1 MKQVSMLEAKQKLK
15 KHIRVNFD
23 YDKDAAEYYG
33 VTPAHL
39 CHCLNVQES
48 QCPTVKMLASIGL
61 KKEMIIVKLEA
72 KK

>member
-1 MKQVSMLEAKQKLK
+1 MLEAKQKLK

-39 CHCLNVQES
+39 CHCLNVQELHYPPS
-48 QCPTVKMLASIGL
+48 DKMLESIGL